1 MEKVIDYVYVTNVVP
16 PQVCQSVLNEI
27 RPKEWTKH
35 SWYSYGV
42 DNYSSEK
49 EKELDVQNTT
59 QALQDTLGPFIFK
72 ALQEYM
78 LKYVPQKDEK
88 IKGFIKTFTPV
99 RFNRYST
106 GTIMREHYDHIHS
119 LFDGQ
124 RKGIPILSILG
135 VLNDGY
141 EGGEFV
147 FFGHHEVPLKGGDI
161 MVFPSNFMYPHA
173 VKEVTKGERYTFVAW
188 AF

>member
-1 MEKVIDYVYVTNVVP
+1 MEKVSDYIYVTNVIP
-16 PQVCQSVLNEI
+16 PQICESVLKDI
-27 RPKEWTKH
+27 RGREWQKH
-35 SWYSYGV
+35 SWYSYGK
-42 DNYSSEK
+42 DDYHSEQY
-49 EKELDVQNTT
+49 KELDVQNTT
-59 QALQDTLGPFIFK
+59 QALQDTLGHFIFQ

-78 LKYVPQKDEK
+78 VKYGKQTDER
-88 IKGFIKTFTPV
+88 IKSFVRTFTPI

-106 GTIMREHYDHIHS
+106 GTMMREHYDHIHS

-135 VLNDGY
+135 VLNEGY

-147 FFGHHEVPLKGGDI
+147 FPGILEVPLKAGDV
-161 MVFPSNFMYPHA
+161 MVFPSNFMYPHE